1 MVEGERNVD
10 WNGIERATIDRGHLV
25 GKSTFAA
32 SITKRLPSLAPLD
45 WILLSKCLFPS
56 FWPIGKLI
64 ERKKG
69 REELLRTVISWQGMH
84 VCVVAVG
91 RRSVFHSIS
100 SACLFFFF
108 LTNMLLTIEQIARDR
123 GGRTGHQRN
132 WKLPFPPSQGN
143 VPLNSRPFSGET
155 WGKRS
160 HVCSYARLNRWLSYR
175 SSKGGTR
182 KSNWFYMGT
191 TLGSDCPI

>member
-108 LTNMLLTIEQIARDR
+108 NKHVVDNRANRERQ
-123 GGRTGHQRN
+123 GR
-132 WKLPFPPSQGN
+132 
-143 VPLNSRPFSGET
+143 E
-155 WGKRS
+155 
-160 HVCSYARLNRWLSYR
+160 NRASA
-175 SSKGGTR
+175 
-182 KSNWFYMGT
+182 
-191 TLGSDCPI
+191 